1 VKYAANIFHNE
12 QVFVMADALAL
23 LLGLGLGV
31 SRPEALAVEDAEV
44 RQCREWIQSRSQRP
58 PNRTA
63 LTKILSPRTIC
74 FDGGIYAWT
83 LKDAFAWADKVGV
96 DRIGRPRLV
105 VRSTGGDAD
114 AAIDLVE
121 KLQRFDAEVTVV
133 DYCMSSCANYVF
145 AGLRGR
151 NVVSGAL
158 ILFHGGYS
166 AGDRSDFA
174 GLLDQTLRNPDMA
187 RHAPDPAKWRAEQ
200 LKKFDDNVA
209 RQNALYRR
217 VGVDPLVVTGM
228 SSVDEEAIPG
238 SDCGRRA
245 GAKRSFLF
253 FDLKQL
259 RRLGVVIARGTPAI
273 DPSEVDRHLS
283 RFGFPFTACAVPAT
297 YFSAKGRRDE

>member
-1 VKYAANIFHNE
+1 
-12 QVFVMADALAL
+12 MAGALAL
-23 LLGLGLGV
+23 LLGFG
-31 SRPEALAVEDAEV
+31 LAVSPPDFRAGENTEV
-44 RQCREWIQSRSQRP
+44 RQCREWIQSHSQRP
-58 PNRTA
+58 QNRTA

-83 LKDAFAWADKVGV
+83 LKDAVAWADKVGM
-96 DRIGRPRLV
+96 DRIRRPRLV

-133 DYCMSSCANYVF
+133 DYCMSSCANYFF
-145 AGLRGR
+145 AGFRRR
-151 NVVSGAL
+151 NVVPGAL

-166 AGDRSDFA
+166 TEQRSDIGVSLEEA
-174 GLLDQTLRNPDMA
+174 LRDPDMA
-187 RHAPDPAKWRAEQ
+187 RYIPDPAKWRAEQ

-217 VGVDPLVVTGM
+217 AGVDPLVVTGM
-228 SSVDEEAIPG
+228 SSVDEVAISA

-259 RRLGVVIARGTPAI
+259 RRLGVVIAQGTPSI

-297 YFSAKGRRDE
+297 YFSAKSRRKGHRDD